1 MSRRYDVAMDQQPA
15 LPDRPV
21 LVLGGTGTVGS
32 RVVTQLRDAGVP
44 VRAASRHTEPA
55 FDWADPSGWDA
66 VLAGVERMYLLLPD
80 DTDLPAGFLERA
92 AAAGVRRVVLHSDR
106 AVDLMDVTRLQDA
119 ERAVRASGLEWTI
132 VRPDWFAQNFETFF
146 RDAVVAGSLSVPV
159 GEVRQ
164 GFVDAEDIAA
174 VAVHVL
180 TTDDHPGE
188 VLELTGPTA
197 LSFREAVA
205 EIGAAAGREVSFD
218 GTAEA
223 YRRDM
228 RAVGLPEEVVEGLI
242 ASFAAVAR
250 AGDTVPTGTV
260 ERVLGRPAR
269 PFAEYV
275 SEAAARGAWS

>member
-1 MSRRYDVAMDQQPA
+1 MNHTPTTV
-15 LPDRPV
+15 DRPV

-32 RVVTQLRDAGVP
+32 RVVAQLRDGGVP
-44 VRAASRHTEPA
+44 ARAAARHTEPA
-55 FDWADPSGWDA
+55 FDWTDPSGWDA
-66 VLAGVERMYLLLPD
+66 VLAGAERMYLLLPD
-80 DTDLPAGFLERA
+80 DTDLPTGFLERA

-106 AVDLMDVTRLQDA
+106 AVDLMDVTRLQEA

-146 RDAVVAGSLSVPV
+146 RDAVAAGSLSVPV
-159 GEVRQ
+159 GEARQ

-174 VAVHVL
+174 VAVRAL
-180 TTDDHPGE
+180 TTDDHLGE

-197 LSFREAVA
+197 LSFREAVT
-205 EIGAAAGREVSFD
+205 EIGAATGREVGFD
-218 GTAEA
+218 GTPDT

-228 RAVGLPEEVVEGLI
+228 LAAGLPEDVVEGLI

-250 AGDTVPTGTV
+250 AGDTTPTGTV

-275 SEAAARGAWS
+275 AEAAGRGVWT